1 MSRKS
6 KVLTYPEPLGPPWP
20 VVGDLYLYL
29 YLKIGLGIDFQ
40 TVHTLQTFISA
51 KNNY

>member
-6 KVLTYPEPLGPPWP
+6 KVLTYLEPLGPPWP

-29 YLKIGLGIDFQ
+29 KIGIGIDFQ

-51 KNNY
+51 KNDY